1 MRKFFT
7 SLVACALLVVSGGF
21 ASAQQSLSKA
31 EQDAIKNEVLPAVFE
46 QIKEQAGIDILGWA
60 NPQLSNASISGFPVF
75 DSGNVLRSG
84 GSKTITL
91 QPDSI
96 IVTLPSSM
104 PQFVATLL
112 GGGYVK
118 VTFAGYDKKEI
129 PVPVGDY
136 MMELNLPAQIKV
148 ASPKMDLFTL
158 NFDSKLGEG
167 KKLPFTM
174 KVDMTVDNPLLQGV
188 FEDKKLDL
196 ISLVVEPD
204 KEANINAKL
213 NLEAGLKMLAG
224 MLEKMAGSKVD
235 LPDAFLLKVN
245 LTELLLNSKV
255 PCSLFAVEG
264 EITLPLGDAVIGLNL
279 TAGFPLSYVEVTKY
293 EKGKADEWIKLWM
306 EKVDTDSKNIEHL
319 NVHKYKYKNAEKKDS
334 TYQCST
340 AIIATKNLVTKM
352 PTLLSKNIAQSLVTN
367 VANQMLSTQEYLVG
381 NLSIYHYD
389 KEKLPAV
396 IEPVFEADLSIAMG
410 DKGEQYVK
418 IKMTEHDEDGN
429 DITYVKLSFMGEKK
443 EMVKVDIIPDEETN
457 PALVTAYISSNIYG
471 VATNNE
477 KIEAPSWTII
487 PAREGIRVQNI
498 DKATYQIVSMTGAT
512 VSAGTIAGDVVIP
525 TSSLVRGKYIF
536 VVKANGIQ
544 QAVKFIH

>member
-60 NPQLSNASISGFPVF
+60 NPQFSDASISGFPVF

-96 IVTLPSSM
+96 IVTLPSSV
-104 PQFVATLL
+104 PQVVATLL

-129 PVPVGDY
+129 PVGDY

-196 ISLVVEPD
+196 ISLVVEH
-204 KEANINAKL
+204 KEANFNAKL
-213 NLEAGLKMLAG
+213 SLEAGLKKLAG
-224 MLEKMAGSKVD
+224 MLENMLKSKVD
-235 LPDAFLLKVN
+235 LPNAFLLTVK
-245 LTELLLNSKV
+245 LTELDNFRV
-255 PCSLFAVEG
+255 PCSLFAVAG

-293 EKGKADEWIKLWM
+293 EKRKADEWIKLWM
-306 EKVDTDSKNIEHL
+306 AKVDTDSKNIERL
-319 NVHKYKYKNAEKKDS
+319 DVHKYKYKDAEMKDS

-340 AIIATKNLVTKM
+340 AIIATKNLVAKM

-367 VANQMLSTQEYLVG
+367 VANEMLSTKDLLLG

-457 PALVTAYISSNIYG
+457 PALVTAYISSNVYG

-512 VSAGTIAGDVVIP
+512 VSAGTIAGDVIIP

>member
-60 NPQLSNASISGFPVF
+60 NPQLSDASISGFPVF

-104 PQFVATLL
+104 PQFVATML

-129 PVPVGDY
+129 PVGDY

-148 ASPKMDLFTL
+148 AFPKMDLFTL

-167 KKLPFTM
+167 GKLPFTM

-196 ISLVVEPD
+196 ISLVVEH
-204 KEANINAKL
+204 KEANFNAKL
-213 NLEAGLKMLAG
+213 SLEAGLKKLAG
-224 MLEKMAGSKVD
+224 MLENMLKSKVD
-235 LPDAFLLKVN
+235 LPNAFLLTVK
-245 LTELLLNSKV
+245 LTELDNFRV
-255 PCSLFAVEG
+255 PCSLFAVAG

-293 EKGKADEWIKLWM
+293 EKDKADEWIKLWM
-306 EKVDTDSKNIEHL
+306 AKVDTDSKNSERL
-319 NVHKYKYKNAEKKDS
+319 DVHKYKYKDAEKKDS
-334 TYQCST
+334 TYECST
-340 AIIATKNLVTKM
+340 AIVASKNLVAKM

-381 NLSIYHYD
+381 NLSIFHYD
-389 KEKLPAV
+389 KEKLPEV
-396 IEPVFEADLSIAMG
+396 VKPVFEADLSIAMG
-410 DKGEQYVK
+410 DKGVQYVK

-457 PALVTAYISSNIYG
+457 PALVTAYISSNVYG

>member
-60 NPQLSNASISGFPVF
+60 NPQLSDASISGFPVF

-96 IVTLPSSM
+96 IVTLPSSV
-104 PQFVATLL
+104 PQSVATLL

-129 PVPVGDY
+129 SVGNY

-148 ASPKMDLFTL
+148 ASPTIKELLTL

-167 KKLPFTM
+167 KTLPFTM
-174 KVDMTVDNPLLQGV
+174 KVDMSLFG
-188 FEDKKLDL
+188 KKMDL

-213 NLEAGLKMLAG
+213 NLEAGSKMLAG
-224 MLEKMAGSKVD
+224 MLENMLKSKVD
-235 LPDAFLLKVN
+235 LPDAFLLTVK
-245 LTELLLNSKV
+245 LTELDNFRV
-255 PCSLFAVEG
+255 PCSLFAVVG

-306 EKVDTDSKNIEHL
+306 EKVDTDSKNSERL
-319 NVHKYKYKNAEKKDS
+319 DVHKYKYKDAEKKDS

-340 AIIATKNLVTKM
+340 AIVASKNLVAKM

-381 NLSIYHYD
+381 NLSIFHYD
-389 KEKLPAV
+389 KEKLPEV
-396 IEPVFEADLSIAMG
+396 VKPVFEADLFTALG
-410 DKGEQYVK
+410 DNGVQYVK
-418 IKMTEHDEDGN
+418 IKMTEYDEDGN

-457 PALVTAYISSNIYG
+457 PALVTAYISSNVYG

>member
-60 NPQLSNASISGFPVF
+60 NPQLSDASISGFPVF

-96 IVTLPSSM
+96 IVTLPFSV
-104 PQFVATLL
+104 PQSVATLL
-112 GGGYVK
+112 GGRYVK

-129 PVPVGDY
+129 SVGNY
-136 MMELNLPAQIKV
+136 MLELNLPAQIKV
-148 ASPKMDLFTL
+148 ASPTIKELLTL

-167 KKLPFTM
+167 KTLPFTM
-174 KVDMTVDNPLLQGV
+174 KVDMSLFG
-188 FEDKKLDL
+188 KKMDL

-235 LPDAFLLKVN
+235 LPDAFLLTVK
-245 LTELLLNSKV
+245 LTELDNFRV
-255 PCSLFAVEG
+255 PCSLSAEK
-264 EITLPLGDAVIGLNL
+264 EEKTLPLGDAVIGLNL
-279 TAGFPLSYVEVTKY
+279 TGGFPLSYVEVTKY

-306 EKVDTDSKNIEHL
+306 EKVDIDSKNSERL
-319 NVHKYKYKNAEKKDS
+319 DVHKYKYKDAEKKDS
-334 TYQCST
+334 TYECST
-340 AIIATKNLVTKM
+340 AIVASKNLVAKM
-352 PTLLSKNIAQSLVTN
+352 PTLLSKNIAQNLVTN

-381 NLSIYHYD
+381 NLSIFHYD
-389 KEKLPAV
+389 KEKLPEV
-396 IEPVFEADLSIAMG
+396 VEPVFEADLSIAMG
-410 DKGEQYVK
+410 DKGVQYVK
-418 IKMTEHDEDGN
+418 IKMTEYDEDGN

-457 PALVTAYISSNIYG
+457 PALVTAYISSNVYG

>member
-60 NPQLSNASISGFPVF
+60 NPQLSDASISGFPVF

-96 IVTLPSSM
+96 IVTLPSSV
-104 PQFVATLL
+104 PQVVATLL

-129 PVPVGDY
+129 PVGDY

-196 ISLVVEPD
+196 ISLVVEH
-204 KEANINAKL
+204 KEANFNAKL
-213 NLEAGLKMLAG
+213 SLEAGLKKLAG
-224 MLEKMAGSKVD
+224 MLENMLKSKVD
-235 LPDAFLLKVN
+235 LPDAFLLTVK
-245 LTELLLNSKV
+245 LTELDNFRV
-255 PCSLFAVEG
+255 PCSLFAVAG

-306 EKVDTDSKNIEHL
+306 AKVDTDSKNIERL
-319 NVHKYKYKNAEKKDS
+319 DVHKYKYKDAEMKDS

-340 AIIATKNLVTKM
+340 AIIATKNLVAKM

-367 VANQMLSTQEYLVG
+367 VANEMLSTKDLLLG

-389 KEKLPAV
+389 KEKLPEV
-396 IEPVFEADLSIAMG
+396 VKPVFEADLFTAMG
-410 DKGEQYVK
+410 DNGVQYVK
-418 IKMTEHDEDGN
+418 IKMTEYDEDGN

-443 EMVKVDIIPDEETN
+443 EMVKVDIISDEETN
-457 PALVTAYISSNIYG
+457 PALVTAYISSNVYG

-512 VSAGTIAGDVVIP
+512 VSAGTIAGDVIIP

>member
-7 SLVACALLVVSGGF
+7 FLVACALLVVSGGF

-96 IVTLPSSM
+96 IVTLPKEIASM
-104 PQFVATLL
+104 L
-112 GGGYVK
+112 GGYVK

-129 PVPVGDY
+129 PVGDY

-167 KKLPFTM
+167 GKLPFTM
-174 KVDMTVDNPLLQGV
+174 KVDMTVDNLLLQGV

-196 ISLVVEPD
+196 ISLVVEH

-213 NLEAGLKMLAG
+213 SLEAGLKKLAG
-224 MLEKMAGSKVD
+224 MLEKIAGSKVD
-235 LPDAFLLKVN
+235 LPDAFLLTVK
-245 LTELLLNSKV
+245 LTELDNFRV
-255 PCSLFAVEG
+255 PCSLFAVAR

-306 EKVDTDSKNIEHL
+306 EKVDTDSKNIERL
-319 NVHKYKYKNAEKKDS
+319 DVHKYKYKDAEMKDS

-340 AIIATKNLVTKM
+340 AIIATKNLVAKM
-352 PTLLSKNIAQSLVTN
+352 PTRLSKNIAQSLVTN
-367 VANQMLSTQEYLVG
+367 VANQMLSTQEYPVG
-381 NLSIYHYD
+381 NLSIFHYD
-389 KEKLPAV
+389 KEKLPEV
-396 IEPVFEADLSIAMG
+396 VEPVFEADLSVAMG
-410 DKGEQYVK
+410 DNGVQYVK
-418 IKMTEHDEDGN
+418 IKMTEYDEDGN

-457 PALVTAYISSNIYG
+457 PALVTAYISSNVYG

>member
-60 NPQLSNASISGFPVF
+60 NPQLSDASISGFPVF

-96 IVTLPSSM
+96 IVTLPSSVL
-104 PQFVATLL
+104 QVVATLL

-129 PVPVGDY
+129 PVGDY

-196 ISLVVEPD
+196 ISLVVEQD
-204 KEANINAKL
+204 KEANFNAKL
-213 NLEAGLKMLAG
+213 SLEAGLKKLAG
-224 MLEKMAGSKVD
+224 MLENMLKSKVD
-235 LPDAFLLKVN
+235 LPDAFLLTVK
-245 LTELLLNSKV
+245 LTELDNFRV
-255 PCSLFAVEG
+255 PCSLFAVAR

-293 EKGKADEWIKLWM
+293 EKGKADEWINLWM
-306 EKVDTDSKNIEHL
+306 EKVDTDSKNIERL
-319 NVHKYKYKNAEKKDS
+319 DVHKYKYKDAEMKDS

-340 AIIATKNLVTKM
+340 AIIATKNLVAKM

-367 VANQMLSTQEYLVG
+367 VANQMLSTQEYFPVG
-381 NLSIYHYD
+381 NLSIKHYD
-389 KEKLPAV
+389 KEKDPEV
-396 IEPVFEADLSIAMG
+396 GKPVFDADLFTAMG
-410 DKGEQYVK
+410 DNGVQYVK
-418 IKMTEHDEDGN
+418 IKMTEYDEDGN

-457 PALVTAYISSNIYG
+457 PALVTAYISSNVYG

>member
-60 NPQLSNASISGFPVF
+60 NPQLSDASISGFPVF

-96 IVTLPSSM
+96 IVTLPSSV
-104 PQFVATLL
+104 PQVVATLL

-129 PVPVGDY
+129 PVGDY

-196 ISLVVEPD
+196 ISLVVEH
-204 KEANINAKL
+204 KEANFNAKL
-213 NLEAGLKMLAG
+213 SLEAGLKMLAG
-224 MLEKMAGSKVD
+224 MLEKMAGSKLD
-235 LPDAFLLKVN
+235 LPDAFLLSVK
-245 LTELLLNSKV
+245 LTELDNFRV
-255 PCSLFAVEG
+255 PCSLFAEK
-264 EITLPLGDAVIGLNL
+264 EEKTLPLGDAVIGLNL

-293 EKGKADEWIKLWM
+293 EMGKPDEWIKLWM
-306 EKVDTDSKNIEHL
+306 EKVDTTSKNIEHL
-319 NVHKYKYKNAEKKDS
+319 NVHKYKYKDAEKKDS

-367 VANQMLSTQEYLVG
+367 VANEMLSTKDLLLG

-457 PALVTAYISSNIYG
+457 PALVTAYISSNVYG

-512 VSAGTIAGDVVIP
+512 VSAGTIAGDVIIP

>member
-7 SLVACALLVVSGGF
+7 FLVACALLVVSGGF

-60 NPQLSNASISGFPVF
+60 NPQLSDASISGFPVF

-96 IVTLPSSM
+96 IVTLPSSV
-104 PQFVATLL
+104 PQVVATLL

-129 PVPVGDY
+129 PVGDY

-174 KVDMTVDNPLLQGV
+174 KVDMTVDNLLLQGV

-196 ISLVVEPD
+196 ISLVVEH
-204 KEANINAKL
+204 KEANFNAKL
-213 NLEAGLKMLAG
+213 SLEAGLKKLAG
-224 MLEKMAGSKVD
+224 MLENMLKSKVD
-235 LPDAFLLKVN
+235 LPDAFLLTVK
-245 LTELLLNSKV
+245 LTELDNFRV
-255 PCSLFAVEG
+255 PCSLFAVAG

-306 EKVDTDSKNIEHL
+306 AKVDTDSKNIERL
-319 NVHKYKYKNAEKKDS
+319 DVHKYKYKDAEMKDS

-340 AIIATKNLVTKM
+340 AIIATKNLVAKM

-381 NLSIYHYD
+381 NLSIFHYD
-389 KEKLPAV
+389 KEKLPEV
-396 IEPVFEADLSIAMG
+396 VKPVFEADLFTAMG
-410 DKGEQYVK
+410 DNGVQYVK
-418 IKMTEHDEDGN
+418 IKMTEYDEDGN

-443 EMVKVDIIPDEETN
+443 EMVKVDIISDEETN
-457 PALVTAYISSNIYG
+457 PALVTAYISSNVYG

>member
-60 NPQLSNASISGFPVF
+60 NPQLSDASISGFPVF

-96 IVTLPSSM
+96 IVTLPSSV
-104 PQFVATLL
+104 PQVVATLL

-129 PVPVGDY
+129 PVGDY

-188 FEDKKLDL
+188 FKNKKLDL
-196 ISLVVEPD
+196 ISLVVERD
-204 KEANINAKL
+204 GEASINAKL

-255 PCSLFAVEG
+255 PCSLFAVAR

-279 TAGFPLSYVEVTKY
+279 TGGFPVSYVEVTKY

-306 EKVDTDSKNIEHL
+306 AKVDTDSKNIERL
-319 NVHKYKYKNAEKKDS
+319 DVHKYKYKDAEMKDS

-352 PTLLSKNIAQSLVTN
+352 PTLLSKNIAQSLVAN
-367 VANQMLSTQEYLVG
+367 VANQMLSTQEYFPVG
-381 NLSIYHYD
+381 NLSIKHYD
-389 KEKLPAV
+389 KEKDPEV
-396 IEPVFEADLSIAMG
+396 GKPVFDADLSVAMG
-410 DKGEQYVK
+410 DKGVQYVK
-418 IKMTEHDEDGN
+418 IKMTEYDEDGN

-457 PALVTAYISSNIYG
+457 PALVTAYISSNVYG

>member
-7 SLVACALLVVSGGF
+7 FLVACALLVVSGGF

-96 IVTLPSSM
+96 IVTLPSSV
-104 PQFVATLL
+104 PQSVATLL
-112 GGGYVK
+112 GGRYVK

-129 PVPVGDY
+129 SVGNY
-136 MMELNLPAQIKV
+136 MLELNLPAQIKV
-148 ASPKMDLFTL
+148 ASPTIKELLTL

-167 KKLPFTM
+167 KTLPFTM
-174 KVDMTVDNPLLQGV
+174 KVDMSLFG
-188 FEDKKLDL
+188 KKMDL

-213 NLEAGLKMLAG
+213 NLEAGSKMLAG

-235 LPDAFLLKVN
+235 LPDAFLLTVK
-245 LTELLLNSKV
+245 LTELDNFRV
-255 PCSLFAVEG
+255 PCSLSAEK
-264 EITLPLGDAVIGLNL
+264 EEKTLPLGDAVIGLNL
-279 TAGFPLSYVEVTKY
+279 TGGFPLSYVEVTKY

-306 EKVDTDSKNIEHL
+306 EKVDIDSKNSERL
-319 NVHKYKYKNAEKKDS
+319 DVHKYKYKDAEKKDS
-334 TYQCST
+334 TYECST
-340 AIIATKNLVTKM
+340 AIVASKNLVAKM

-381 NLSIYHYD
+381 NLSIFHYD
-389 KEKLPAV
+389 KEKLPEV
-396 IEPVFEADLSIAMG
+396 VKPVFEADLSIAMG
-410 DKGEQYVK
+410 DKGVQYVK
-418 IKMTEHDEDGN
+418 IKMTEYDEDGN

-457 PALVTAYISSNIYG
+457 PALVTAYISSNVYG

>member
-60 NPQLSNASISGFPVF
+60 NPQLSDASISGFPVF

-96 IVTLPSSM
+96 IVTLPSSV
-104 PQFVATLL
+104 PQVVATLL

-174 KVDMTVDNPLLQGV
+174 NVDMTIDTPILETILGG
-188 FEDKKLDL
+188 KKMDL

-213 NLEAGLKMLAG
+213 NLEAGSKMLAG
-224 MLEKMAGSKVD
+224 MLENMLKSKVD
-235 LPDAFLLKVN
+235 LPDAFLLTVK
-245 LTELLLNSKV
+245 LTELDNFRV
-255 PCSLFAVEG
+255 PCSLFAVAG

-306 EKVDTDSKNIEHL
+306 AKVDTDSKNIERL
-319 NVHKYKYKNAEKKDS
+319 DVHKYKYKDAEMKDS

-340 AIIATKNLVTKM
+340 AIIASKNLVTKM

-367 VANQMLSTQEYLVG
+367 VANQMLSTQEYPVG
-381 NLSIYHYD
+381 NLSIKHYD
-389 KEKLPAV
+389 KEKDPEV
-396 IEPVFEADLSIAMG
+396 GKPVFDADLSVAMG
-410 DKGEQYVK
+410 DKGVQYVK
-418 IKMTEHDEDGN
+418 IKMTEYDEDGN

-457 PALVTAYISSNIYG
+457 PALVTAYISSNVYG

>member
-104 PQFVATLL
+104 PQFVATML

-213 NLEAGLKMLAG
+213 NLEAGSKMLAG

-235 LPDAFLLKVN
+235 LPDAFLLTVK
-245 LTELLLNSKV
+245 LTELDNFRV
-255 PCSLFAVEG
+255 PCSLSAEK
-264 EITLPLGDAVIGLNL
+264 EEKTLPLGDAVIGLNL
-279 TAGFPLSYVEVTKY
+279 TGGFPLSYVEVTKY
-293 EKGKADEWIKLWM
+293 ERGKADECIKLWM
-306 EKVDTDSKNIEHL
+306 EKVDIDSKNSERL
-319 NVHKYKYKNAEKKDS
+319 DVHKYKYKDAEKKDS
-334 TYQCST
+334 TYECST
-340 AIIATKNLVTKM
+340 AIVASKNLVAKM

-381 NLSIYHYD
+381 NLSIFHYD
-389 KEKLPAV
+389 KEKLPEV
-396 IEPVFEADLSIAMG
+396 VKPVFEADLSIAMG
-410 DKGEQYVK
+410 DKGVQYVK

-457 PALVTAYISSNIYG
+457 PALVTAYISSNVYG

>member
-60 NPQLSNASISGFPVF
+60 NPQLSDASISGFPVF

-96 IVTLPSSM
+96 IVTLPSSV
-104 PQFVATLL
+104 PQVVATLL

-129 PVPVGDY
+129 PVGDY

-188 FEDKKLDL
+188 FEDDKKLDL
-196 ISLVVEPD
+196 ISLVVEQD
-204 KEANINAKL
+204 KEANFNAKL
-213 NLEAGLKMLAG
+213 SLEAGLKKLAG
-224 MLEKMAGSKVD
+224 MLENMLKSKVD
-235 LPDAFLLKVN
+235 LPDAFLLTVK
-245 LTELLLNSKV
+245 LTELDNFRV
-255 PCSLFAVEG
+255 PCSLFAVAG
-264 EITLPLGDAVIGLNL
+264 ELTLPLGDAVIGLNL

-306 EKVDTDSKNIEHL
+306 EKVDTDSKNIERL
-319 NVHKYKYKNAEKKDS
+319 DVHKYKYKDAEMKDS

-340 AIIATKNLVTKM
+340 AIIATKNLVAKM

-367 VANQMLSTQEYLVG
+367 VANQMLSTQEYPVG
-381 NLSIYHYD
+381 NLSIFHYD
-389 KEKLPAV
+389 KEKLTEV
-396 IEPVFEADLSIAMG
+396 EEPVFEADLSVAKG
-410 DKGEQYVK
+410 DNGVQYVK
-418 IKMTEHDEDGN
+418 IKMTEYDEDGN

-457 PALVTAYISSNIYG
+457 PALVTAYISSNVYG

>member
-104 PQFVATLL
+104 PQFVATML

-196 ISLVVEPD
+196 ISLVVEQD
-204 KEANINAKL
+204 KEANFNAKL
-213 NLEAGLKMLAG
+213 SLEAGLKKLAG
-224 MLEKMAGSKVD
+224 MLENMLKSKVD
-235 LPDAFLLKVN
+235 LPDAFLLTVK
-245 LTELLLNSKV
+245 LTELDNFRV
-255 PCSLFAVEG
+255 PCSLFAVAG
-264 EITLPLGDAVIGLNL
+264 EITLPLGDAVVGLNL

-306 EKVDTDSKNIEHL
+306 AKVDTDSKNIERL
-319 NVHKYKYKNAEKKDS
+319 DVHKYKYKDAEMKDS

-340 AIIATKNLVTKM
+340 AIIATKNLVTQM

-381 NLSIYHYD
+381 NLSIFHYD
-389 KEKLPAV
+389 KEKLPEV
-396 IEPVFEADLSIAMG
+396 VKPVFEADLSIAMG
-410 DKGEQYVK
+410 DKGVQYVK

-457 PALVTAYISSNIYG
+457 PALVTAYISSNVYG

>member
-60 NPQLSNASISGFPVF
+60 NPQLSDASISGFPVF

-96 IVTLPSSM
+96 IVTLPSSV
-104 PQFVATLL
+104 PQVVATLL
-112 GGGYVK
+112 EGGYVK

-129 PVPVGDY
+129 PVGDY

-148 ASPKMDLFTL
+148 TSPKMDLFTL

-174 KVDMTVDNPLLQGV
+174 KVDMTVDNPLLQEV
-188 FEDKKLDL
+188 FKNKKLDL
-196 ISLVVEPD
+196 ISLVVERD
-204 KEANINAKL
+204 GEASINAKL

-255 PCSLFAVEG
+255 PCSLFAVAG
-264 EITLPLGDAVIGLNL
+264 KITLPLGDAVIGLNL
-279 TAGFPLSYVEVTKY
+279 TGGFPVSYVEVTKY

-306 EKVDTDSKNIEHL
+306 AKVDTDSKNIERL
-319 NVHKYKYKNAEKKDS
+319 DVHKYKYKDAEMKDS

-340 AIIATKNLVTKM
+340 AIIATKNLVAKM

-367 VANQMLSTQEYLVG
+367 VANQMLSTQEYPVG
-381 NLSIYHYD
+381 NLSIFHYD
-389 KEKLPAV
+389 KEKLPEV
-396 IEPVFEADLSIAMG
+396 VEPVFEADLFTAMG
-410 DKGEQYVK
+410 DNGVQYVK

-457 PALVTAYISSNIYG
+457 PALVTAYISSNVYG

>member
-60 NPQLSNASISGFPVF
+60 NPQLSDASISGFPVF

-96 IVTLPSSM
+96 IVTLPSSV
-104 PQFVATLL
+104 PQSVATLL
-112 GGGYVK
+112 GGRYVK

-129 PVPVGDY
+129 SVGNY

-148 ASPKMDLFTL
+148 ASPTIKNLLTL

-167 KKLPFTM
+167 KTLPFTM
-174 KVDMTVDNPLLQGV
+174 KVDMSLLSG
-188 FEDKKLDL
+188 EKMDL

-224 MLEKMAGSKVD
+224 MLEKMAGSKLD
-235 LPDAFLLKVN
+235 LPDAFLLSVK
-245 LTELLLNSKV
+245 LTELDNFRV
-255 PCSLFAVEG
+255 PCSLFAEK
-264 EITLPLGDAVIGLNL
+264 EEKTLPLGDAVIGLNL

-293 EKGKADEWIKLWM
+293 EMGKPDEWIKLWM
-306 EKVDTDSKNIEHL
+306 EKVDTTSKNIEHL
-319 NVHKYKYKNAEKKDS
+319 NVHKYKYKDAEKKDS

-367 VANQMLSTQEYLVG
+367 VANEMLSTKDLLLG

-457 PALVTAYISSNIYG
+457 PALVTAYISSNVYG

-512 VSAGTIAGDVVIP
+512 VSAGTIAGDVIIP

>member
-7 SLVACALLVVSGGF
+7 FLVACALLVVSGGF

-60 NPQLSNASISGFPVF
+60 NPQLSDASISGFPVF

-96 IVTLPSSM
+96 IVTLPSSV
-104 PQFVATLL
+104 PQVVATLL

-129 PVPVGDY
+129 PVGDY

-196 ISLVVEPD
+196 ISLVVEH
-204 KEANINAKL
+204 KEANFNAKL
-213 NLEAGLKMLAG
+213 SLEAGLKKLAG
-224 MLEKMAGSKVD
+224 MLENMLKSKVD
-235 LPDAFLLKVN
+235 LPDAFLLTVK
-245 LTELLLNSKV
+245 LTELDNFRV
-255 PCSLFAVEG
+255 PCSLFAVAG

-279 TAGFPLSYVEVTKY
+279 TGGFPLNYVEVTKY

-306 EKVDTDSKNIEHL
+306 AKVDTDSKNIERL
-319 NVHKYKYKNAEKKDS
+319 DVHKYKYKDAEMKDS

-352 PTLLSKNIAQSLVTN
+352 PTLLSKNIAQSLVAN
-367 VANQMLSTQEYLVG
+367 VANQMLSTQEYFPVG
-381 NLSIYHYD
+381 NLSIKHYD
-389 KEKLPAV
+389 KEKDPEV
-396 IEPVFEADLSIAMG
+396 RKPVFDADLSVAMG
-410 DKGEQYVK
+410 DKGVQYVK
-418 IKMTEHDEDGN
+418 IKMTEYDEDGN

-457 PALVTAYISSNIYG
+457 PALVTAYISSNVYG

>member
-60 NPQLSNASISGFPVF
+60 NQQLSDASISGFPVF

-96 IVTLPSSM
+96 IVTLPSSV
-104 PQFVATLL
+104 PQSVATLL
-112 GGGYVK
+112 GGRYVK

-129 PVPVGDY
+129 SVGNY

-148 ASPKMDLFTL
+148 ASPTIKNLLTL

-167 KKLPFTM
+167 KTLPFTM
-174 KVDMTVDNPLLQGV
+174 KVDMSLLGG
-188 FEDKKLDL
+188 EKMDL

-224 MLEKMAGSKVD
+224 MLEKMAGSKLD
-235 LPDAFLLKVN
+235 LPDAFLLSVK
-245 LTELLLNSKV
+245 LTELDNFRV
-255 PCSLFAVEG
+255 PCSLFAEK
-264 EITLPLGDAVIGLNL
+264 EEKTLPLGDAVIGLNL

-293 EKGKADEWIKLWM
+293 EMGKPDEWIKLWM
-306 EKVDTDSKNIEHL
+306 EKVDTTSKNIEHL
-319 NVHKYKYKNAEKKDS
+319 NVHKYKYKDAEKKDS

-367 VANQMLSTQEYLVG
+367 VANEMLSTKDLLLG

-457 PALVTAYISSNIYG
+457 PALVTAYISSNVYG

-477 KIEAPSWTII
+477 KIEALSWTII

-536 VVKANGIQ
+536 VVKANVIQ

>member
-104 PQFVATLL
+104 PQFVATML

-196 ISLVVEPD
+196 ISLVVEQD
-204 KEANINAKL
+204 KEANFNAKL
-213 NLEAGLKMLAG
+213 SLEAGLKKLAG
-224 MLEKMAGSKVD
+224 MLENMLKSKVD
-235 LPDAFLLKVN
+235 LPDAFLLTVK
-245 LTELLLNSKV
+245 LTELDNFRV
-255 PCSLFAVEG
+255 PCSLSAEK
-264 EITLPLGDAVIGLNL
+264 EEKTLPLGDAVIGLNL
-279 TAGFPLSYVEVTKY
+279 TGGFPLSYVEVTKY

-306 EKVDTDSKNIEHL
+306 EKVDIDSKNSERL
-319 NVHKYKYKNAEKKDS
+319 DVHKYKYKDAEKKDS
-334 TYQCST
+334 TYECST
-340 AIIATKNLVTKM
+340 AIVASKNLVAKM

-381 NLSIYHYD
+381 NLSIFHYD
-389 KEKLPAV
+389 KEKLPEV
-396 IEPVFEADLSIAMG
+396 VKPVFEADLSIAMG
-410 DKGEQYVK
+410 DKGVQYVK

-457 PALVTAYISSNIYG
+457 PALVTAYISSNVYG

>member
-60 NPQLSNASISGFPVF
+60 NPQLSDASISGFPVF

-96 IVTLPSSM
+96 IVTLPYSV
-104 PQFVATLL
+104 PQVVATLL

-129 PVPVGDY
+129 PVGDY

-196 ISLVVEPD
+196 ISLVVEH
-204 KEANINAKL
+204 KEANFNAKL
-213 NLEAGLKMLAG
+213 SLEAGLKKLAG
-224 MLEKMAGSKVD
+224 MLENMLKSKVD
-235 LPDAFLLKVN
+235 LPDAFLLTVK
-245 LTELLLNSKV
+245 LTELDNFRV
-255 PCSLFAVEG
+255 PCSLFAVAG
-264 EITLPLGDAVIGLNL
+264 EITHPLGDAVIGLNL

-306 EKVDTDSKNIEHL
+306 EKVDTTSKNIEHL
-319 NVHKYKYKNAEKKDS
+319 NVHKYKYKDAEMKDS

-340 AIIATKNLVTKM
+340 AIIATKNLVAKM

-367 VANQMLSTQEYLVG
+367 VANQMLSTQEYPVG
-381 NLSIYHYD
+381 NLSIFHYD
-389 KEKLPAV
+389 KEKLPEV
-396 IEPVFEADLSIAMG
+396 VEPVFEADLSVAMG
-410 DKGEQYVK
+410 DNGVQYVK
-418 IKMTEHDEDGN
+418 IKMTEYDEDGN

-457 PALVTAYISSNIYG
+457 PALVTAYISSNVYG

>member
-7 SLVACALLVVSGGF
+7 FLVACALLVVSGGF

-96 IVTLPSSM
+96 IVTLPSSV
-104 PQFVATLL
+104 PQVVATLL

-129 PVPVGDY
+129 PVGDY

-167 KKLPFTM
+167 GKLPFTM

-196 ISLVVEPD
+196 ISLVVEH

-213 NLEAGLKMLAG
+213 SLEAGLKKLAG
-224 MLEKMAGSKVD
+224 MLEKIAGSKVD
-235 LPDAFLLKVN
+235 LPDAFLLTVK
-245 LTELLLNSKV
+245 LTELDNFRV
-255 PCSLFAVEG
+255 PCSLFAVAR

-293 EKGKADEWIKLWM
+293 EMRKADEWIKLWM
-306 EKVDTDSKNIEHL
+306 KKVDTDSKNSERL
-319 NVHKYKYKNAEKKDS
+319 DVHKYKYKDAEKKDS

-340 AIIATKNLVTKM
+340 AIVASKNLVAKM
-352 PTLLSKNIAQSLVTN
+352 PTLLSKNIAQSLITN

-389 KEKLPAV
+389 KEKLPEV
-396 IEPVFEADLSIAMG
+396 VEPVFEADLSIAMG
-410 DKGEQYVK
+410 DKGVQYVK
-418 IKMTEHDEDGN
+418 IKMTEYDEDGN

-457 PALVTAYISSNIYG
+457 PALVTAYISSNVYG

>member
-60 NPQLSNASISGFPVF
+60 NPQLSDASISGFPVF

-96 IVTLPSSM
+96 IVTLPSSV
-104 PQFVATLL
+104 PQVVATLL

-129 PVPVGDY
+129 PVGDY

-196 ISLVVEPD
+196 ISLVVEH
-204 KEANINAKL
+204 KEANFNAKL
-213 NLEAGLKMLAG
+213 SLEAGLKKLAG
-224 MLEKMAGSKVD
+224 MLENMLKSKVG
-235 LPDAFLLKVN
+235 LPDAFLLTVK
-245 LTELLLNSKV
+245 LTELDNFRV
-255 PCSLFAVEG
+255 PCSLFAVAG

-279 TAGFPLSYVEVTKY
+279 TGGFPLNYVEVTKY

-306 EKVDTDSKNIEHL
+306 AKVDTDSKNIERL
-319 NVHKYKYKNAEKKDS
+319 DVHKYKYKDAEMKDS

-340 AIIATKNLVTKM
+340 AIIATKDLVAKM
-352 PTLLSKNIAQSLVTN
+352 PTLLSKNIAQSLVAN
-367 VANQMLSTQEYLVG
+367 VANQMLSTQEYFPVG
-381 NLSIYHYD
+381 NLSIFHYD
-389 KEKLPAV
+389 KEKLPEV
-396 IEPVFEADLSIAMG
+396 VEPVFEADLSVAMG
-410 DKGEQYVK
+410 DKGVQYVK
-418 IKMTEHDEDGN
+418 IKMTEYDEDGN

-457 PALVTAYISSNIYG
+457 PALVTAYISSNVYG

-487 PAREGIRVQNI
+487 PTREGIRVQNI

>member
-7 SLVACALLVVSGGF
+7 FLVACALLVVSSGF

-60 NPQLSNASISGFPVF
+60 NPQLSDASISGFPVF

-96 IVTLPSSM
+96 IVTLPSSVL
-104 PQFVATLL
+104 QVVATLL

-129 PVPVGDY
+129 PVGDY

-148 ASPKMDLFTL
+148 TSPKMDLFTL

-188 FEDKKLDL
+188 FKNKKLDL
-196 ISLVVEPD
+196 ISLVVERD
-204 KEANINAKL
+204 GEASINAKL

-255 PCSLFAVEG
+255 PCSLFAVAR

-279 TAGFPLSYVEVTKY
+279 TGGFPVSYVEVTKY

-306 EKVDTDSKNIEHL
+306 AKVDTDSKNIERL
-319 NVHKYKYKNAEKKDS
+319 DVHKYKYKDAEMKDS

-340 AIIATKNLVTKM
+340 AIIATKNLVAKM

-367 VANQMLSTQEYLVG
+367 VANQMLSTQEYPVG
-381 NLSIYHYD
+381 NLSIFHYD
-389 KEKLPAV
+389 KEKLPEV
-396 IEPVFEADLSIAMG
+396 VEPVFEAYLSVAMG
-410 DKGEQYVK
+410 DNGVQYVK
-418 IKMTEHDEDGN
+418 IKMTEYDEDGN

-457 PALVTAYISSNIYG
+457 PALVTAYISSNVYG

>member
-60 NPQLSNASISGFPVF
+60 NPQLSDASISGFPVF

-104 PQFVATLL
+104 PQFVATML

-129 PVPVGDY
+129 PVGDY

-167 KKLPFTM
+167 GKLPFTM

-196 ISLVVEPD
+196 ISLVVEH
-204 KEANINAKL
+204 KEANFNAKL
-213 NLEAGLKMLAG
+213 SLEAGLKKLAG
-224 MLEKMAGSKVD
+224 MLENMLKSKVD
-235 LPDAFLLKVN
+235 LPDAFLLTVK
-245 LTELLLNSKV
+245 LTELDNFRV
-255 PCSLFAVEG
+255 PCSLFAVAG

-293 EKGKADEWIKLWM
+293 EMGKADEWIKLWM
-306 EKVDTDSKNIEHL
+306 AKVDTDSKNIERL
-319 NVHKYKYKNAEKKDS
+319 DVHKYKYKDAEMKDS

-352 PTLLSKNIAQSLVTN
+352 PTLLSKNIAQSLVAN
-367 VANQMLSTQEYLVG
+367 VANQMLSTQEYFPVG
-381 NLSIYHYD
+381 NLSIKHYD
-389 KEKLPAV
+389 KEKDPEV
-396 IEPVFEADLSIAMG
+396 GKPVFDADLSVAMG
-410 DKGEQYVK
+410 DKGVQYVK
-418 IKMTEHDEDGN
+418 IKMTEYDKDGN

-457 PALVTAYISSNIYG
+457 PALVTAYISSNVYG

>member
-7 SLVACALLVVSGGF
+7 FLVACALLVVSGGF

-96 IVTLPSSM
+96 IVTLPSSV
-104 PQFVATLL
+104 PRSVATLL
-112 GGGYVK
+112 GGRYVK

-129 PVPVGDY
+129 SVGNY
-136 MMELNLPAQIKV
+136 MLELNLPAQIKV
-148 ASPKMDLFTL
+148 ASPTIKELLTL

-167 KKLPFTM
+167 KTLPFTM
-174 KVDMTVDNPLLQGV
+174 KVDMSLLG
-188 FEDKKLDL
+188 KKMDL

-213 NLEAGLKMLAG
+213 NLEAGSKMLAG

-235 LPDAFLLKVN
+235 LPDAFLLTVK
-245 LTELLLNSKV
+245 LTELDNFRV
-255 PCSLFAVEG
+255 PCSLSAEK
-264 EITLPLGDAVIGLNL
+264 EEKTLPLGDAVIGLNL
-279 TAGFPLSYVEVTKY
+279 TGGFPLSYVEVTKY

-306 EKVDTDSKNIEHL
+306 EKVDIDSKNSERL
-319 NVHKYKYKNAEKKDS
+319 DVHKYKYKDAEKKDS
-334 TYQCST
+334 TYECST
-340 AIIATKNLVTKM
+340 AIVASKNLVAKM

-381 NLSIYHYD
+381 NLSIFHYD
-389 KEKLPAV
+389 KEKLPEV
-396 IEPVFEADLSIAMG
+396 VKPVFEADLSIAKG
-410 DKGEQYVK
+410 DKGVQYVK

-457 PALVTAYISSNIYG
+457 PALVTAYISSNVYG

>member
-96 IVTLPSSM
+96 IVTLPFSM
-104 PQFVATLL
+104 PQFVATML

-213 NLEAGLKMLAG
+213 NLEAGSKMLAG

-235 LPDAFLLKVN
+235 LPDAFLLTVK
-245 LTELLLNSKV
+245 LTELDNFRV
-255 PCSLFAVEG
+255 PCSLSAEK
-264 EITLPLGDAVIGLNL
+264 EEKTLPLGDAVIGLNL
-279 TAGFPLSYVEVTKY
+279 TGGFPLSYVEVTKY

-306 EKVDTDSKNIEHL
+306 EKVDIDSKNSERL
-319 NVHKYKYKNAEKKDS
+319 DVHKYKYKDAEKKDS
-334 TYQCST
+334 TYECST
-340 AIIATKNLVTKM
+340 AIVASKNLVAKM

-381 NLSIYHYD
+381 NLSIFHYD
-389 KEKLPAV
+389 KEKLPEV
-396 IEPVFEADLSIAMG
+396 VKPVFEADLSIAMG
-410 DKGEQYVK
+410 DKGVQYVK

-457 PALVTAYISSNIYG
+457 PALVTAYISSNVYG

>member
-60 NPQLSNASISGFPVF
+60 NPQLSDASISGFPVF

-96 IVTLPSSM
+96 IVTLPFSV
-104 PQFVATLL
+104 PQVVATLL

-129 PVPVGDY
+129 PVGDY

-196 ISLVVEPD
+196 ISLVVEH
-204 KEANINAKL
+204 KEANFNAKL
-213 NLEAGLKMLAG
+213 SLEAGLKKLAG
-224 MLEKMAGSKVD
+224 MLENMLKSKVD
-235 LPDAFLLKVN
+235 LPDAFLLTVK
-245 LTELLLNSKV
+245 LTELDNFRV
-255 PCSLFAVEG
+255 PCSLFAVAG

-306 EKVDTDSKNIEHL
+306 AKVDTDSKNIERL
-319 NVHKYKYKNAEKKDS
+319 DVHKYKYKDAEMKDS

-340 AIIATKNLVTKM
+340 AIIATKNLVAKM

-381 NLSIYHYD
+381 NLSIFHYD
-389 KEKLPAV
+389 KEKLPEV
-396 IEPVFEADLSIAMG
+396 VKPVFEADLFTAMG
-410 DKGEQYVK
+410 DNGVQYVK
-418 IKMTEHDEDGN
+418 IKMTEYDEDGN

-443 EMVKVDIIPDEETN
+443 EMVKVDIISDEETN
-457 PALVTAYISSNIYG
+457 PALVTAYISSNVYG

>member
-7 SLVACALLVVSGGF
+7 FLVACALLVVSGGF

-96 IVTLPSSM
+96 IVTLPSSV
-104 PQFVATLL
+104 PQSVATLL
-112 GGGYVK
+112 GGRYVK

-129 PVPVGDY
+129 SVGNY
-136 MMELNLPAQIKV
+136 MLELNLPAQIKV
-148 ASPKMDLFTL
+148 ASPTIKELLTL

-167 KKLPFTM
+167 KTLPFTM
-174 KVDMTVDNPLLQGV
+174 KVDMSLFG
-188 FEDKKLDL
+188 KKMDL

-213 NLEAGLKMLAG
+213 NLEAGSKMLAG

-235 LPDAFLLKVN
+235 LPDAFLLTVK
-245 LTELLLNSKV
+245 LTELDNFRV
-255 PCSLFAVEG
+255 PCSLSAEK
-264 EITLPLGDAVIGLNL
+264 EEKTLPLGDAVIGLNL
-279 TAGFPLSYVEVTKY
+279 TGGFPLSYVEVIKY

-306 EKVDTDSKNIEHL
+306 EKVDIDSKNSERL
-319 NVHKYKYKNAEKKDS
+319 DVHKYKYKDAEKKDS
-334 TYQCST
+334 TYECST
-340 AIIATKNLVTKM
+340 AIVASKNLVAKM

-381 NLSIYHYD
+381 NLSIFHYD
-389 KEKLPAV
+389 KEKLPEV
-396 IEPVFEADLSIAMG
+396 VKPVFEADLSVAMG
-410 DKGEQYVK
+410 DKGVQYVK
-418 IKMTEHDEDGN
+418 IKMTEYDEDGN

-457 PALVTAYISSNIYG
+457 PALVTAYISSNVYG

>member
-60 NPQLSNASISGFPVF
+60 NPQLSDASISGFPVF

-104 PQFVATLL
+104 PL

-129 PVPVGDY
+129 PVGDY

-167 KKLPFTM
+167 GKLPFTM

-196 ISLVVEPD
+196 ISLVVEH
-204 KEANINAKL
+204 KEANFNAKL
-213 NLEAGLKMLAG
+213 SLEAGLKKLAG
-224 MLEKMAGSKVD
+224 MLENMLKSKVD
-235 LPDAFLLKVN
+235 LPDAFLLTVK
-245 LTELLLNSKV
+245 LTELDNFRV
-255 PCSLFAVEG
+255 PCSLFAVAG

-306 EKVDTDSKNIEHL
+306 AKVDTDSKNSERL
-319 NVHKYKYKNAEKKDS
+319 DVHKYKYKDAEKKDS
-334 TYQCST
+334 TYECST
-340 AIIATKNLVTKM
+340 AIVASKNLVAKM

-381 NLSIYHYD
+381 NLSIFHYD
-389 KEKLPAV
+389 KEKLPEV
-396 IEPVFEADLSIAMG
+396 VKPVFEADLSIAKG
-410 DKGEQYVK
+410 DKGVQYVK

-457 PALVTAYISSNIYG
+457 PALVTAYISSNVYG

>member
-60 NPQLSNASISGFPVF
+60 NPQLSDASISGFPVF

-96 IVTLPSSM
+96 IVTLPSSV
-104 PQFVATLL
+104 PQSVATLL
-112 GGGYVK
+112 GGRYVK

-129 PVPVGDY
+129 SVGNY
-136 MMELNLPAQIKV
+136 TMELNLPAQIKV
-148 ASPKMDLFTL
+148 ASPTIKELLTL

-167 KKLPFTM
+167 KTLPFTM
-174 KVDMTVDNPLLQGV
+174 KVDMSLFG
-188 FEDKKLDL
+188 KKMDL

-213 NLEAGLKMLAG
+213 NLEAGSKMLAG

-235 LPDAFLLKVN
+235 LPDAFLLTVK
-245 LTELLLNSKV
+245 LTELDNFRV
-255 PCSLFAVEG
+255 PCSLSAEK
-264 EITLPLGDAVIGLNL
+264 EEKTLPLGDAVIGLNL
-279 TAGFPLSYVEVTKY
+279 TGGFPLSYVEVTKY

-306 EKVDTDSKNIEHL
+306 EKVDIDSKNSERL
-319 NVHKYKYKNAEKKDS
+319 DVHKYKYKDAEKKDS
-334 TYQCST
+334 TYECST
-340 AIIATKNLVTKM
+340 AIVASKNLVAKM

-381 NLSIYHYD
+381 NLSIFHYD
-389 KEKLPAV
+389 KEKLPEV
-396 IEPVFEADLSIAMG
+396 VKPVFEADLSIAMG
-410 DKGEQYVK
+410 DKGVQYVK

-457 PALVTAYISSNIYG
+457 PALVTAYISSNVYG

-487 PAREGIRVQNI
+487 PTREGIRVQNI

>member
-60 NPQLSNASISGFPVF
+60 NPQLSDASISGFPVF

-96 IVTLPSSM
+96 IVTLPSSV
-104 PQFVATLL
+104 PQVVATLL

-129 PVPVGDY
+129 PVGDY

-196 ISLVVEPD
+196 ISLVVEQD
-204 KEANINAKL
+204 KEANFNAKL
-213 NLEAGLKMLAG
+213 SLEAGLKKLAG
-224 MLEKMAGSKVD
+224 MLENMLKSKVD
-235 LPDAFLLKVN
+235 LPDAFLLTVK
-245 LTELLLNSKV
+245 LTELDNFRV
-255 PCSLFAVEG
+255 PCSLFAVAG

-306 EKVDTDSKNIEHL
+306 EKVDTDSKNIERL
-319 NVHKYKYKNAEKKDS
+319 DVHKYKYKDAEMKDS

-340 AIIATKNLVTKM
+340 AIIATKNLVAKM

-367 VANQMLSTQEYLVG
+367 VANQMLSTQEYFPVG
-381 NLSIYHYD
+381 NLSIKHYD
-389 KEKLPAV
+389 KEKDPEV
-396 IEPVFEADLSIAMG
+396 GKPVFDADLFTAMG
-410 DKGEQYVK
+410 DNGVQYVK
-418 IKMTEHDEDGN
+418 IKMTEYDEDGN

-457 PALVTAYISSNIYG
+457 PALVTAYISSNVYG

>member
-7 SLVACALLVVSGGF
+7 FLVACALLVVSGGF

-60 NPQLSNASISGFPVF
+60 NPQLSDASISGFPVF

-96 IVTLPSSM
+96 IVTLPSSV
-104 PQFVATLL
+104 PQVVATLL

-129 PVPVGDY
+129 PVGDY

-167 KKLPFTM
+167 GKLPFTM

-196 ISLVVEPD
+196 ISLVVEH
-204 KEANINAKL
+204 KEANFNAKL
-213 NLEAGLKMLAG
+213 SLEAGLKKLAG
-224 MLEKMAGSKVD
+224 MLENMLKSKVD
-235 LPDAFLLKVN
+235 LPDAFLLTVK
-245 LTELLLNSKV
+245 LTELDNFRV
-255 PCSLFAVEG
+255 PCSLFAVAG

-306 EKVDTDSKNIEHL
+306 EKVDTTSKNIEHL
-319 NVHKYKYKNAEKKDS
+319 NVHKYKYKDAEMKDS

-340 AIIATKNLVTKM
+340 AIIATKNLVAKM

-367 VANQMLSTQEYLVG
+367 VANQMLSTQEYPVG
-381 NLSIYHYD
+381 NLSIFHYD
-389 KEKLPAV
+389 KEKLPEV
-396 IEPVFEADLSIAMG
+396 VEPVFEADLSVAMG
-410 DKGEQYVK
+410 DNGVQYVK
-418 IKMTEHDEDGN
+418 IKMTEYDEDGN

-457 PALVTAYISSNIYG
+457 PALVTAYISSNVYG

>member
-60 NPQLSNASISGFPVF
+60 NPQLSDASISGFPVF

-104 PQFVATLL
+104 PQFVATML

-129 PVPVGDY
+129 PVGDY

-167 KKLPFTM
+167 GKLPFTM
-174 KVDMTVDNPLLQGV
+174 KVDMTVDNLLQGV

-196 ISLVVEPD
+196 ISLVVEH
-204 KEANINAKL
+204 KEANFNAKL
-213 NLEAGLKMLAG
+213 SLEAGLKKLAG
-224 MLEKMAGSKVD
+224 MLENMLKSKVD
-235 LPDAFLLKVN
+235 LPDAFLLTVK
-245 LTELLLNSKV
+245 LTELDNFRV
-255 PCSLFAVEG
+255 PCSLFAVAG

-306 EKVDTDSKNIEHL
+306 AKVDTDSKNSERL
-319 NVHKYKYKNAEKKDS
+319 DVHKYKYKDAEKKDS
-334 TYQCST
+334 TYECST
-340 AIIATKNLVTKM
+340 AIVASKNLVAKM

-381 NLSIYHYD
+381 NLSIFHYD
-389 KEKLPAV
+389 KEKLPEV
-396 IEPVFEADLSIAMG
+396 VKPVFEADLSIAMG
-410 DKGEQYVK
+410 DKGVQYVK

-457 PALVTAYISSNIYG
+457 PALVTAYISSNVYG

>member
-60 NPQLSNASISGFPVF
+60 NPQLSDASISGFPVF

-96 IVTLPSSM
+96 IVTLPSSV
-104 PQFVATLL
+104 PQSVATLL
-112 GGGYVK
+112 GGRYVK

-129 PVPVGDY
+129 SVGNY

-148 ASPKMDLFTL
+148 ASPTKKNLLTL

-167 KKLPFTM
+167 KTLPFTM
-174 KVDMTVDNPLLQGV
+174 KVDMSLLDG
-188 FEDKKLDL
+188 EKMDL

-224 MLEKMAGSKVD
+224 MLENMLKSKVD
-235 LPDAFLLKVN
+235 LPDAFLLTVK
-245 LTELLLNSKV
+245 LTELDNFRV
-255 PCSLFAVEG
+255 PCSLFAVAG

-306 EKVDTDSKNIEHL
+306 AKVDTDSKNIECL
-319 NVHKYKYKNAEKKDS
+319 DVHKYKYKDAEMKDS

-381 NLSIYHYD
+381 NLSIFHYD
-389 KEKLPAV
+389 KEKLPEV
-396 IEPVFEADLSIAMG
+396 VKPVFDADLSVAMG
-410 DKGEQYVK
+410 DNGVQYVK
-418 IKMTEHDEDGN
+418 IKMTEYDEDGN

-457 PALVTAYISSNIYG
+457 PALVTAYISSNVYG

>member
-60 NPQLSNASISGFPVF
+60 NPQLSDASISGFPVF

-96 IVTLPSSM
+96 IVTLPSSV
-104 PQFVATLL
+104 PQVVATLL

-129 PVPVGDY
+129 PVGDY

-196 ISLVVEPD
+196 ISLVVEH
-204 KEANINAKL
+204 KEANLNAKL
-213 NLEAGLKMLAG
+213 SLEAGLKKLAG
-224 MLEKMAGSKVD
+224 MLENMLKSKVD
-235 LPDAFLLKVN
+235 LPDAFLLTVK
-245 LTELLLNSKV
+245 LTELDNFRV
-255 PCSLFAVEG
+255 PCSLFAVAR

-279 TAGFPLSYVEVTKY
+279 TGGFPLNYVEVTKY

-306 EKVDTDSKNIEHL
+306 AKVDTDSKNIERL
-319 NVHKYKYKNAEKKDS
+319 DVHKYKYKDAEMKDS

-352 PTLLSKNIAQSLVTN
+352 PTLLSKNIAQSLVAN
-367 VANQMLSTQEYLVG
+367 VANQMLSTQEYFPVG
-381 NLSIYHYD
+381 NLSIKHYD
-389 KEKLPAV
+389 KEKDPEV
-396 IEPVFEADLSIAMG
+396 GKPVFDADLSVAMG
-410 DKGEQYVK
+410 DNGVQYVK
-418 IKMTEHDEDGN
+418 IKMTEYDEDGN

-457 PALVTAYISSNIYG
+457 PALVTAYISSNVYG

>member
-60 NPQLSNASISGFPVF
+60 NPQLSDASISGFPVF

-96 IVTLPSSM
+96 IVTLPSSV
-104 PQFVATLL
+104 PQSVATLL
-112 GGGYVK
+112 GGRYVK

-129 PVPVGDY
+129 SVGNY
-136 MMELNLPAQIKV
+136 MLELNLPAQIKV
-148 ASPKMDLFTL
+148 ASPTIKELLTL

-167 KKLPFTM
+167 KTLPFTM
-174 KVDMTVDNPLLQGV
+174 KVDMSLFG
-188 FEDKKLDL
+188 KKMDL

-213 NLEAGLKMLAG
+213 NLEAGSKMLAG

-235 LPDAFLLKVN
+235 LPDAFLLTVK
-245 LTELLLNSKV
+245 LTELDNFRV
-255 PCSLFAVEG
+255 PCSLSAEK
-264 EITLPLGDAVIGLNL
+264 EEKTLPLGDAVIGLNL
-279 TAGFPLSYVEVTKY
+279 TGGFPLSYVEVTKY

-306 EKVDTDSKNIEHL
+306 EKVDIDSKNSERL
-319 NVHKYKYKNAEKKDS
+319 DVHKYKYKDAEKKDS
-334 TYQCST
+334 TYECST
-340 AIIATKNLVTKM
+340 AIVASKNLVAKM

-381 NLSIYHYD
+381 NLSIFHYD
-389 KEKLPAV
+389 KEKLPEV
-396 IEPVFEADLSIAMG
+396 VKPVFEADLSIAMG
-410 DKGEQYVK
+410 DKGVQYVK

-457 PALVTAYISSNIYG
+457 PALVTAYISSNVYG